1 MIKARRRP
9 EMRSDDLMKP
19 DVFSELLLIA
29 IGASM
34 ALFLLVTLWLA
45 VFRG

>member
-1 MIKARRRP
+1 
-9 EMRSDDLMKP
+9 MRSDDLMKP

-29 IGASM
+29 IGTSM

>member
-1 MIKARRRP
+1 
-9 EMRSDDLMKP
+9 MRTDELMKP
-19 DVFSELLLIA
+19 DVLSELLLIV

-45 VFRG
+45 VFHG

>member
-1 MIKARRRP
+1 
-9 EMRSDDLMKP
+9 MRSDELMKP

-29 IGASM
+29 VGASM

-45 VFRG
+45 VFHR

>member
-1 MIKARRRP
+1 MIEVRRRP
-9 EMRSDDLMKP
+9 EMRTDELMKP
-19 DVFSELLLIA
+19 DVLSELLLIV

-45 VFRG
+45 VFHG

>member
-1 MIKARRRP
+1 
-9 EMRSDDLMKP
+9 MRSDELMKP
-19 DVFSELLLIA
+19 DVLSELLLIA

-45 VFRG
+45 VFHR